1 MSAENELQALSSSAR
16 DATGALESAGS
27 SARDFAKEQ
36 KDLTNALKM
45 SAMNLSKLGGQ
56 LGRGTADLESFNGVL
71 EVMSLTGSKA
81 TVGLSKWAD
90 QIAGAGGKLGAFG
103 KILGGA
109 AGAANIFN
117 KATLA
122 SAKFLTERL
131 NTSYKIFQQFGSV
144 GALGAEGIEGLLDQS
159 INAKIGLEAWGKVV
173 MNNSETLAR
182 FGGST
187 ASGAQKF
194 SELISELAD
203 PARTAGDELRKLGL
217 NGEDI
222 SNWAATYIA
231 SEQRMG
237 RARAQTSEE
246 LTQGTIR
253 YVKELD
259 ELSRLTGTS
268 KEALEKQRQAAELDQ
283 AYRATL
289 YKMEQEGNKEG
300 AERLRKT
307 ISAIGAA
314 FGPEYQKAAMA
325 QASGLTSNE
334 YAMAGMTSTSGQ
346 LAGIMNDLIG
356 PSGDVAQT
364 MQRLQGAVK
373 ENLGTMADYTQATH
387 NQGGVVLN
395 FVESLTGASM
405 DLSKI
410 GQPIKDEQNRAAQT
424 QNALTNNVITATKS
438 LQELSVE
445 MATLA
450 KEALPAAAWSVK
462 TLGTAA
468 VATARYLMSI
478 VGPSGGAGPQNP
490 PGMNATPG
498 GAATGQVPSGG
509 QLAPRSRSTSQSG
522 GGESGSRGITAARS
536 PIAFGGSSGTRQS
549 FAGLDSNL
557 QAAVMDAAQ
566 SFYDTTGQP
575 LMITS
580 AKRSRED
587 QERLYNDYITGRSP
601 YPAARPGTSAHEQG
615 QAVDIGNFNAAME
628 QLYAAGL
635 RQTVPGDPVHFQLS
649 AATGGVLSGPKSG
662 YGAMLHGTEA
672 VVPLPDGRSIPVQNV
687 DSDTSI
693 EQLDRLDTIISV
705 MRDQVTA
712 TQKLLQYAS

>member
-1 MSAENELQALSSSAR
+1 MSAENDLQAAADAARNYSSAVNDAADAQKKLSQEQIQLSSQLRGAI
-16 DATGALESAGS
+16 TGLN
-27 SARDFAKEQ
+27 R
-36 KDLTNALKM
+36 
-45 SAMNLSKLGGQ
+45 LGGQ

-71 EVMSLTGSKA
+71 EVMSLTGSKLA
-81 TVGLSKWAD
+81 VGLQSWAGRLG
-90 QIAGAGGKLGAFG
+90 AAGGKLGAFG
-103 KILGGA
+103 QILGGA
-109 AGAANIFN
+109 AGAANVFN

-131 NTSYKIFQQFGSV
+131 NASYKTFQQFGTV
-144 GALGAEGIEGLLDQS
+144 GALGADGIEGLLNQS
-159 INAKIGLEAWGKVV
+159 INASLGLEAWGKVV

-182 FGGST
+182 FGGTT

-194 SELISELAD
+194 SELVSSLTD
-203 PARTAGDELRKLGL
+203 PTRTAGDELRKLGL

-222 SNWAATYIA
+222 ANWAATYIA

-237 RARAQTSEE
+237 RARAQTSEQ

-289 YKMEQEGNKEG
+289 YKMEQEGNVEG

-307 ISAIGAA
+307 ISTIGAV

-334 YAMAGMTSTSGQ
+334 YAMAGMTSTAGQ
-346 LAGIMNDLIG
+346 LAGIMSDLIG

-395 FVESLTGASM
+395 FVESLTGASH
-405 DLSKI
+405 DLSQI
-410 GQPIKDEQNRAAQT
+410 GQPIKNERDRASQT
-424 QNALTNNVITATKS
+424 QNELTNNVITATKTM
-438 LQELSVE
+438 QDLSVT
-445 MATLA
+445 MAKLT
-450 KEALPAAAWSVK
+450 KEALPSAAWAVK
-462 TLGTAA
+462 SLGTAA
-468 VATARYLMSI
+468 AVTAHYLMSI
-478 VGPSGGAGPQNP
+478 GGRNPSGGTQPNQPAGASNAPGFIQQNAAALGQAMGNRPQLNLGPNAAAGGTDPLAGLNVKSQNERRSSGFYNP
-490 PGMNATPG
+490 QLIELAKKVQEMYPGVTFTGINDRDD
-498 GAATGQVPSGG
+498 GAHGRGEAIDFVLPDMAVGDIEKGKQVIESLRALGFTGKVLDEYNFPSSRATGPHFHA
-509 QLAPRSRSTSQSG
+509 QLANG
-522 GGESGSRGITAARS
+522 GI
-536 PIAFGGSSGTRQS
+536 
-549 FAGLDSNL
+549 
-557 QAAVMDAAQ
+557 V
-566 SFYDTTGQP
+566 
-575 LMITS
+575 
-580 AKRSRED
+580 
-587 QERLYNDYITGRSP
+587 
-601 YPAARPGTSAHEQG
+601 
-615 QAVDIGNFNAAME
+615 
-628 QLYAAGL
+628 
-635 RQTVPGDPVHFQLS
+635 
-649 AATGGVLSGPKSG
+649 SGPKSG

-672 VVPLPDGRSIPVQNV
+672 VVPLPDGRSIPVQTAESGNF
-687 DSDTSI
+687 
-693 EQLDRLDTIISV
+693 ELQLDRLDTIISV